1 MGKRNDSNLPDFEK
15 QIHQGIVSNF
25 LHNYVIEKLFLQ
37 ENSVKLHFNGKS
49 VC

>member
-37 ENSVKLHFNGKS
+37 PKLCEIAF
-49 VC
+49 